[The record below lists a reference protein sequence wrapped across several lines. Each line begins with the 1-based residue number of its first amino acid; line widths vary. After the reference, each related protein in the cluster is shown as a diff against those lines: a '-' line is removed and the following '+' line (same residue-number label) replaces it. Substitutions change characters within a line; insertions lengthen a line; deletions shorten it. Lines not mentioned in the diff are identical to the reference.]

1 MDKHYLTWQEF
12 DVLCNV
18 LQEKIKQHER
28 ELDLKFDC
36 IIGLLR
42 GGAIPAVWLAHNL
55 NLPMRI
61 IGLKS
66 YDDTKQLDGVEFY
79 NDIGKE
85 LDEFVDNRNVLIV
98 DDICDSGRTISC
110 ITKYLEKSNKANK
123 IRFATL
129 HRAHDSYYVPDIYA
143 IESTVWVVYPWEA

>member
-12 DVLCNV
+12 DVLCNT
-18 LQEKIKQHER
+18 LQEKINQYEQG
-28 ELDLKFDC
+28 LDLKFDC

-66 YDDTKQLDGVEFY
+66 YDDTKQLDAVEFY

-85 LDEFVDNRNVLIV
+85 LDDFVENRNVLIV

-110 ITKYLEKSNKANK
+110 IMKYINKSSKANK
-123 IRFATL
+123 ASFATL
-129 HRAHDSYYVPDIYA
+129 HRAHDSYYTPNIYA
-143 IESTVWVVYPWEA
+143 AESTQWVVYPWEA